1 MWTERSFF
9 SMCGKQQKCHG
20 NYCFP
25 EKILLLLLLCFSS
38 RCQQKQTGWKWWVSL
53 LSRRLPWAISVSRTV
68 RFPPPPLGGLGGHQ
82 VICVKNIKWQ
92 RKSIVVEK
100 THSEIHRLTL
110 QGVTLYIN
118 IYLLFCIK
126 YIHIYVAVPV
136 RVSVS
141 EWCLRM
147 WRYFNVIVQ
156 TAVHHGT
163 G

>member
-1 MWTERSFF
+1 MIIFFHVWKTTEMSWELL
-9 SMCGKQQKCHG
+9 
-20 NYCFP
+20 FP
-25 EKILLLLLLCFSS
+25 WKDSSSSSSLLLLALSAKTNRLKVMSLSVVTPSPLGNFSF
-38 RCQQKQTGWKWWVSL
+38 KD
-53 LSRRLPWAISVSRTV
+53 SV
-68 RFPPPPLGGLGGHQ
+68 FFPPLGGVGGHQ

-92 RKSIVVEK
+92 RKSIVEEK

-110 QGVTLYIN
+110 QRVTLYIN
-118 IYLLFCIK
+118 IYLLFSIK